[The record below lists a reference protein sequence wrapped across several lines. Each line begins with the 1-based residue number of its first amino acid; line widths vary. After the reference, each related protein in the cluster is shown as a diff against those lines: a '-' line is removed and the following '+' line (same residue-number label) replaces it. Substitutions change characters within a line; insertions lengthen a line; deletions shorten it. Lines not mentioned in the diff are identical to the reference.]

1 VTGRPKTPAASSP
14 GAKLARAGPPLQVPG
29 LPTGGANTESAAAEH
44 EALCQDAAA
53 LGLTLPDAAF
63 DRLIAYLALLRKWNA
78 AYNLTA
84 VRDAGQMRVQHLA
97 DCLAVIAPLR
107 RQVGD
112 PAQRLLDVGSGGGLP
127 GVVLAIAE
135 PRWDVS
141 CVDTV
146 GKKAAFIRQVAGELA
161 LPNLRALHARV
172 EALSSAPFNLITSR
186 AFASLP
192 DFVRLTRPLLAPG
205 GVWMAMKG
213 RRPDDELAALPS
225 DIDVFHV
232 EPLVVP
238 GLDAERCLI
247 WMRPR

>member
-1 VTGRPKTPAASSP
+1 MSASRAPDGR
-14 GAKLARAGPPLQVPG
+14 
-29 LPTGGANTESAAAEH
+29 
-44 EALCQDAAA
+44 EALDPAGEPAVVDSQSLRQDAAA
-53 LGLTLPDAAF
+53 VGLTLPDAAF
-63 DRLIAYLALLRKWNA
+63 DRLAAYLALLRKWNA

-84 VRDAGQMRVQHLA
+84 VRDAVQMRVQHLA

-107 RQVGD
+107 RQVGRS
-112 PAQRLLDVGSGGGLP
+112 PQRVLDVGSGGGLP

-135 PRWDVS
+135 PQWDLS
-141 CVDTV
+141 CVDSV

-161 LPNLRALHARV
+161 LPNLHALHARV
-172 EALSSAPFNLITSR
+172 ESLSGPPFDVITSR

-192 DFVRLTRPLLAPG
+192 DFVRLARPLLAPG

-213 RRPDDELAALPS
+213 RRPDDELAALPP

-238 GLDAERCLI
+238 KLDAERCLI
-247 WMRPR
+247 WMRLR